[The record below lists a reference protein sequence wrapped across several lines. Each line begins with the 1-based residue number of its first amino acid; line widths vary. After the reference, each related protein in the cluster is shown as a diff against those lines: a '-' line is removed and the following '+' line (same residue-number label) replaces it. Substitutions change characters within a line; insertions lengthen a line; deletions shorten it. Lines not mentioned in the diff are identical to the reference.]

1 MIDIVFYIS
10 LFINFCLICEYMR
23 SSLIIQELQKELE
36 KEKELGKMLERE
48 LEKARASEGERE
60 KEKKDEDSMSK
71 INMRPVFRD

>member
-23 SSLIIQELQKELE
+23 PSLIIQELQKELE
-36 KEKELGKMLERE
+36 KEKELGKMLVRE
-48 LEKARASEGERE
+48 LEKARAKKSERE
-60 KEKKDEDSMSK
+60 KEKKYEDSISK